1 MKVFKAGLVYFALV
15 FGAGF
20 LLGAIRVPFVVPRL
34 GQRTAEL
41 IEEPIMLGV
50 IVLAARWTVTRLGVP
65 PVASARLGMGLIAL
79 ALLAAAEF
87 GVVLGLLGLTL
98 AQYLAGRDP
107 VAGTIYVVMLGVS
120 AIMPLLLVWLR
131 IR

>member
-1 MKVFKAGLVYFALV
+1 MKVFKAGVVYFALV

-41 IEEPIMLGV
+41 IEEPIMLVV
-50 IVLAARWTVTRLGVP
+50 IVLAARWTVNRRGVS
-65 PVASARLGMGLIAL
+65 VALARLGMGLIGL
-79 ALLAAAEF
+79 ALLAGAEL
-87 GVVLGLLGLTL
+87 GVVLGLQRLSL
-98 AQYLAGRDP
+98 AQYIAGRDP
-107 VAGTIYVVMLGVS
+107 VAGTIYVAMLGIF
-120 AIMPLLLVWLR
+120 AIMPLLLMWLR